1 MPLFDYVG
9 QLASGATFQGTLE
22 APGQEPAAAT
32 LAQMGVRVLTLRPAK
47 RTAYV
52 APLSLEEFAFFNEQL
67 AGLTKAGLPLDEGLR
82 RLAADVGSR
91 KLKRLLLGLVDDLA
105 AGTPLEDALR
115 NQQARFPTHYAE
127 VVTAGLRTG
136 DLGGTL
142 YGLATDLRLRST
154 LRRTM
159 LELAVYPLLVLFL
172 AFCVSTFI
180 MRFVVPGLKQ
190 IAQEMMAEAGG
201 FWTNLPPRG
210 GMLVFTLADDWT
222 IVETIVIGLAV
233 LLVIGFCLLNLR
245 GMESSRERVLRRMPG
260 LAQVYW
266 SSIVARFAHTSALA
280 ASSGT
285 PLPELIAASGQASGS
300 PALAAATR
308 RVAER
313 LTRGDPLDAA
323 TADERDVP
331 ALWTCAV
338 LSAGPRGDLP
348 AALAEIARTYELRAQ
363 HWVNTLRAFIGPLL
377 FLVLAVGIGG
387 LIVSV
392 LLAINTLLR
401 LFMAVTS
408 F

>member
-32 LAQMGVRVLTLRPAK
+32 LAQMGVRVLTLRPAR

-115 NQQARFPTHYAE
+115 NQKARFPTHYAE

-142 YGLATDLRLRST
+142 YGLATDLRLKGA
-154 LRRTM
+154 LRRTL
-159 LELAVYPLLVLFL
+159 LELAAYPLLVLLL
-172 AFCVSTFI
+172 AFGVSAFVMRAVVPRIGVIAQDMVWETGLSNQSLGASTFI
-180 MRFVVPGLKQ
+180 FALANNWAVV
-190 IAQEMMAEAGG
+190 E
-201 FWTNLPPRG
+201 FS
-210 GMLVFTLADDWT
+210 
-222 IVETIVIGLAV
+222 VIGLVA
-233 LLVIGFCLLNLR
+233 LLLAGFFLLQLPS
-245 GMESSRERVLRRMPG
+245 MESLRERVLRRTPG
-260 LAQVYW
+260 FAQVYW
-266 SSIVARFAHTSALA
+266 SSVVARFAHTSALA

-285 PLPELIAASGQASGS
+285 PLPELLAASGQASGS
-300 PALAAATR
+300 PALAKATR

-313 LTRGDPLDAA
+313 LTCGDALDAA
-323 TADERDVP
+323 SADEQDVP

-363 HWVNTLRAFIGPLL
+363 HWVNTLRAFLGPLL
-377 FLVLAVGIGG
+377 FLVLAIGIGG
-387 LIVSV
+387 LVVSV
-392 LLAINTLLR
+392 LVAINTLLR
-401 LFMAVTS
+401 LFMSVTS
-408 F
+408 Y